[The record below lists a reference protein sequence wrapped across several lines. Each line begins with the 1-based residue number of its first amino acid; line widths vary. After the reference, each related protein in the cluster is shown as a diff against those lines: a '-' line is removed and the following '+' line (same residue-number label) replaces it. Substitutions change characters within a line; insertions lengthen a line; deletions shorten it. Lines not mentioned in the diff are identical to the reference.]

1 MRTKGFFLKQIFYF
15 IYVHFKIDGGRVGK
29 TPEFCKPF
37 GYILGVL
44 KSMYVDVG
52 STPALSSYLFMSSI
66 DLFSNK
72 IQQKIS

>member
-1 MRTKGFFLKQIFYF
+1 MLTVAELARRLTSGM
-15 IYVHFKIDGGRVGK
+15 
-29 TPEFCKPF
+29 PF
-37 GYILGVL
+37 GYVLRVL

-52 STPALSSYLFMSSI
+52 STPALSIYLFMSSI

>member
-1 MRTKGFFLKQIFYF
+1 MRTKGLFLKQIFLF
-15 IYVHFKIDGGRVGK
+15 IYVALTLTVAELARRLISVKQLSYVLR
-29 TPEFCKPF
+29 
-37 GYILGVL
+37 VL